1 MDKCKDDLES
11 QRHQTCSKRC
21 CLVACSVTTAASVT
35 VFAVVALVVWFLL
48 FGRMDEVAAAA
59 EAAGRVKGDD
69 FTALDWQR
77 VFVASGPSD
86 YGWGKSSQ

>member
-1 MDKCKDDLES
+1 M
-11 QRHQTCSKRC
+11 
-21 CLVACSVTTAASVT
+21 TTAASVT

-59 EAAGRVKGDD
+59 EEAGRVKGDN

-77 VFVASGPSD
+77 VLVASGPSD
-86 YGWGKSSQ
+86 YGWRKSSQ